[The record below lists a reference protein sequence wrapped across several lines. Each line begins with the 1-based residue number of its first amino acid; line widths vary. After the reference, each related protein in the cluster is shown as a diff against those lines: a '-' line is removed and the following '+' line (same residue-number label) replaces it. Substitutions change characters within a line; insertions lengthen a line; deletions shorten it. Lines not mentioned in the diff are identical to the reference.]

1 MSEELKRSLMENNM
15 VESLKSAINRYYD
28 IMSKGQKKI
37 ADFII
42 KSPHQS
48 IDLTA
53 KELADKLELSEST
66 VVRFAQEI
74 GLSGYKEL
82 QEYII
87 SETKS
92 YSTSV
97 ERLSI
102 MTDIKNHKTF
112 INQAIN
118 SEINNF
124 KHIIDNIDRDK
135 LAEAARLIDNA
146 KRVFIMG
153 ARSSHFLAGYF
164 YFYLNMIKPNVYLL
178 GESESTLVEELI
190 NMSEEDLIFVVSFPR
205 YAKEILDAVRFAKNR
220 NTKIISLTDK
230 ENNTLAKNSDITILT
245 SNNLIY
251 FIDSLS
257 GPMAVLNS
265 LIIDISLVNKD
276 RAKERL
282 TEMEDIWEKFEIFD
296 LDDL

>member
-1 MSEELKRSLMENNM
+1 M
-15 VESLKSAINRYYD
+15 VESLKSTINRYYD

>member
-1 MSEELKRSLMENNM
+1 M
-15 VESLKSAINRYYD
+15 VESLKSTINRYYD

-276 RAKERL
+276 RAIERL